1 MERIG
6 MKQYW
11 VEGLLMAKAGTGRSK
26 NSTAKPYSQSF
37 WANSPQE
44 AVQMALQEVPGA
56 RWLEGPT
63 VSETSEEKRMR
74 ALGAPELPG
83 LGFEPAKKPKK
94 K

>member
-1 MERIG
+1 
-6 MKQYW
+6 MKLYW
-11 VEGLLMAKAGTGRSK
+11 IEGLYIVKEGTGRSK
-26 NSTAKPYSQSF
+26 YSAAKPYSQSF

-44 AVQMALQEVPGA
+44 AVQMALDDVSGT

-83 LGFEPAKKPKK
+83 FEALPDKKTKK

>member
-1 MERIG
+1 
-6 MKQYW
+6 MKLYW
-11 VEGLLMAKAGTGRSK
+11 VEGLYTLKNGAGRSR
-26 NSTAKPYSQSF
+26 NSAAKPFSQSF

-44 AVQMALQEVPGA
+44 AVQMALQELSDA

-83 LGFEPAKKPKK
+83 LDIAPVKKNIKK
-94 K
+94 